1 MCCFVCRVSRKVD
14 LLRGGCGGR
23 CLEHK
28 EKKLHAAVGKSTFA
42 RQNGGEKKKT
52 SGPKYCLLFSC
63 RKKCTQRWRKIY
75 LQIKIYK
82 RPQVRSFFFLFSCR
96 KNADNCNEKIFYKTK
111 SLKYCMFGPL
121 FGVQI
126 PKNCAPL

>member
-28 EKKLHAAVGKSTFA
+28 EKNCTPLWEKAHLQGKM
-42 RQNGGEKKKT
+42 GGKKKT

-96 KNADNCNEKIFYKTK
+96 KNADNCNEKNFYKTK